1 VNALR
6 KNERAVWELRDWQ
19 VERRLRKSCARQMI
33 AIFFK
38 MVIILIS
45 FLTVLTMRPLAPPK

>member
-1 VNALR
+1 MSGLSGNCGIGKSRGDCAKAAPV
-6 KNERAVWELRDWQ
+6 
-19 VERRLRKSCARQMI
+19 RRVAMI